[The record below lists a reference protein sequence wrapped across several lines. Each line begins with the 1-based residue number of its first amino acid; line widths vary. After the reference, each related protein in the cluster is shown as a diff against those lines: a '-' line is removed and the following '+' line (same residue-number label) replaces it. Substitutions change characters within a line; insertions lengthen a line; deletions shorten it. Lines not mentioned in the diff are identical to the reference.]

1 MLLYDYGCT
10 EKEGDKFPV
19 KSFSLSDLGITIN
32 DPIPETFSK
41 EGKTWKKLRNTTS
54 IFVRENNPE
63 KKILVNS
70 LEYFESM
77 GELPLKEVWADNKKY
92 LFDRVIDGI
101 PSFADFT
108 DTFRRMHDDSYH
120 VKFTKP
126 PLECESPTW
135 GYGLT

>member
-32 DPIPETFSK
+32 DPIPEIFSK

-70 LEYFESM
+70 LE
-77 GELPLKEVWADNKKY
+77 
-92 LFDRVIDGI
+92 
-101 PSFADFT
+101 
-108 DTFRRMHDDSYH
+108 
-120 VKFTKP
+120 
-126 PLECESPTW
+126 
-135 GYGLT
+135 